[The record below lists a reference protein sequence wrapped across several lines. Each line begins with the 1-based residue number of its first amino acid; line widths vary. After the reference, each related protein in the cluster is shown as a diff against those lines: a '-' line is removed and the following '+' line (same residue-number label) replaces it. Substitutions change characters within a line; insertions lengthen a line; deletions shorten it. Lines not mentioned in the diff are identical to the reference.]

1 MNSPENPYRQM
12 DETVVNTES
21 VKESLDILKDKLLH
35 VATLQAIE
43 SYIIKR
49 TDLELLG
56 DNAVIDAFEIQQDIT
71 EGKTKL
77 ENILADA
84 LGVMGVVFLE
94 HLTERLDNLHPEN

>member
-21 VKESLDILKDKLLH
+21 VKESLDILKDQLLH

-49 TDLELLG
+49 TDIELLG
-56 DNAVIDAFEIQQDIT
+56 DNAVIDAFEIQQDIS

-77 ENILADA
+77 DSAVAKA
-84 LGVMGVVFLE
+84 LDVMGIVFLE
-94 HLTERLDNLHPEN
+94 HLTDRLDNLQPEN

>member
-21 VKESLDILKDKLLH
+21 VKDSLAILKDQLLH

-43 SYIIKR
+43 SYIINR

-56 DNAVIDAFEIQQDIT
+56 DNAVIDAFEIQQDIS

-77 ENILADA
+77 DSVLADA
-84 LGVMGVVFLE
+84 LDVMGIVFLE
-94 HLTERLDNLHPEN
+94 HLTDRLDNLQPEN

>member
-21 VKESLDILKDKLLH
+21 VKESLDILKDQLLH

-56 DNAVIDAFEIQQDIT
+56 DNAVIDAFEIQQDIS

-77 ENILADA
+77 DSILADA
-84 LGVMGVVFLE
+84 LDVMGIVFLE
-94 HLTERLDNLHPEN
+94 LLTDRLDNLHPEN